1 MTVSLTFFVGERRD
15 RPLLHL
21 HVEAARE
28 AGRHRCARRGRG
40 VRVAAGKQQKL
51 HVLRDAV
58 AEGRA
63 SQGENA
69 LCSGSV
75 KVKVLLIAANVTG
88 FFFFLPLPTVTRQG
102 GGSRYT
108 RGRPCRHPHRRAE
121 HQAQVQVAG
130 GG

>member
-1 MTVSLTFFVGERRD
+1 MFFFLKIHLSVFKHYDKPSRLLARSPAVTVSLTFFVGERRD

-63 SQGENA
+63 SQGESARKRRRNA
-69 LCSGSV
+69 RPGEHF
-75 KVKVLLIAANVTG
+75 AAGV
-88 FFFFLPLPTVTRQG
+88 
-102 GGSRYT
+102 
-108 RGRPCRHPHRRAE
+108 
-121 HQAQVQVAG
+121 
-130 GG
+130 